1 MENTN
6 KTLMIVLIVV
16 LVLLLFGNFGYGMMG
31 GLYSGFMFL
40 GWIFNV
46 VLIVLIILGV
56 YWLVKHISY
65 DGINIYYGGRKIR

>member
-46 VLIVLIILGV
+46 VFIVLIILGV
-56 YWLVKHISY
+56 
-65 DGINIYYGGRKIR
+65 